1 MMMTYEMPVCREN
14 MPKEVLDILDDMA
27 AHNKEHRDS
36 LKVMEIRS
44 WSLGEPDGEIISDFW
59 QVTIYDRLSELFFIH
74 RLHFYWEFDLTKCDK
89 CFVTISRDD
98 MLTFVGN
105 TQALY
110 TRVKPEVA

>member
-1 MMMTYEMPVCREN
+1 MMTYEMPVDKSM

-27 AHNKEHRDS
+27 ANNRQYHDS
-36 LKVMEIRS
+36 QKLMEVRS
-44 WSLGEPDGEIISDFW
+44 WSLGEPDGEIVSDFW

-74 RLHFYWEFDLTKCDK
+74 RLHYYWEFDLTKCDK
-89 CFVTISRDD
+89 CYVTISRDD

-110 TRVKPEVA
+110 ARVKPEVA